1 MYKDARKTLFLT
13 NFSEKISLNRFSFR
27 KMTLKIG
34 FIFIFLSETMLNSVL
49 YGRTNKMALE
59 KTLSNSA
66 GWI

>member
-1 MYKDARKTLFLT
+1 
-13 NFSEKISLNRFSFR
+13 
-27 KMTLKIG
+27 MTLKIG
-34 FIFIFLSETMLNSVL
+34 FIFIFLSETVLNSVL